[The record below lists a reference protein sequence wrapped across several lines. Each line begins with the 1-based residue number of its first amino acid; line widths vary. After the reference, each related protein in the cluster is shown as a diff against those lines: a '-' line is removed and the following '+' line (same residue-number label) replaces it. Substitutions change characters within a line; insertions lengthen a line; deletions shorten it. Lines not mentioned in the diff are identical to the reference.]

1 MSEYK
6 GKGKGKEERINI
18 DTVLDEFNRLTL
30 GESRGRPP
38 RGRPSRARGSH
49 DSLSYEEAM
58 THYQMKM
65 SQWKKTHVIKKK
77 HKVVLKKE

>member
-6 GKGKGKEERINI
+6 GKGKGERINI

-38 RGRPSRARGSH
+38 RGRLSRARGSH
-49 DSLSYEEAM
+49 DSFSDEDESMEENPRN
-58 THYQMKM
+58 
-65 SQWKKTHVIKKK
+65 KKEN
-77 HKVVLKKE
+77 KVVLKKE

>member
-1 MSEYK
+1 MYEYK
-6 GKGKGKEERINI
+6 GKGKKGEGIKI

-49 DSLSYEEAM
+49 DSLSDEDESMEE
-58 THYQMKM
+58 KPRNR
-65 SQWKKTHVIKKK
+65 KENKVI
-77 HKVVLKKE
+77 LKKENIKNI

>member
-6 GKGKGKEERINI
+6 GKGKGKGEGIKI

-49 DSLSYEEAM
+49 DSFSDEDESMEENPR
-58 THYQMKM
+58 T
-65 SQWKKTHVIKKK
+65 KKK
-77 HKVVLKKE
+77 NKVVLKKE